1 MIKPLQSGQALVEMT
16 LGMFMITLVMIAMIY
31 VAGYGISNV
40 EYLINARHSAEQNAD
55 NGSGGAGQNIQNW
68 TYTDVSMDGSED
80 YHMPFYYRDKANV
93 VGDMASSTFLSSDDG
108 LGKLSG
114 TSYSTVL
121 KNNNFYPTLAINDI
135 FLNAANLAEG
145 KGDLESDPVY
155 TLDESKMS
163 SEVKNEINRETLD
176 SVMFSFF
183 GIGPKNSIAP
193 VDIPANK
200 VYIPVTTH

>member
-1 MIKPLQSGQALVEMT
+1 MIKTSQSGQAIVEMA

-40 EYLINARHSAEQNAD
+40 QYLINARHSAELNAD
-55 NGSGGAGQNIQNW
+55 NGVGGAGQNIHDWN
-68 TYTDVSMDGSED
+68 YTDVSMNGSED

-93 VGDMASSTFLSSDDG
+93 VGDIASSTFLSVDDG

-114 TSYSTVL
+114 ASYNTAL
-121 KNNNFYPTLAINDI
+121 RNNNFYPTLAIDDI
-135 FLNAANLAEG
+135 FLSAANLAEG
-145 KGDLESDPVY
+145 KGDIASDPVY

-163 SEVKNEINRETLD
+163 STVKSEIDRETLD

-183 GIGPKNSIAP
+183 GIGPKNSIDP